1 LFTGFKFE
9 PHIFGRG
16 WRFILKGFN
25 ASEDAWLVEL
35 VLLVHLALLV
45 VVFIFFSLFLQPG

>member
-1 LFTGFKFE
+1 LSTGFKFE

-35 VLLVHLALLV
+35 VLLVHL
-45 VVFIFFSLFLQPG
+45 VVFLIFFSLFLQVIQV